1 MEIEIQEDL
10 IYPEQF
16 ILHGDL
22 GADRSMELIRK
33 IGLSFDKS
41 IYFENPFEFTF
52 IDSHDFYVDNKVIF
66 PLNEEIPNN
75 TPRIKLSELDHAF
88 LEREK
93 RDLRIVEE
101 YLNEDPILEKLPRER
116 RTKEVSLAAVKND
129 ASNIMFVPS
138 EIFKNEFLIDA
149 IAANGE
155 VINYINKDQR
165 TDEMYWAAVESYPE
179 IYKEIP
185 DRLKVEGL
193 HELLVG
199 KNGINLRL
207 LDVEDRTPEICQI
220 ALDSFPD
227 ITTMG
232 RHGVISYIPHSDI
245 CLHLLEDLGPKLGAY
260 NILWEMDPKVIDYAI
275 AAEAIRQ
282 DVSCIALLPDSIK
295 GPEFPAITE
304 QERSDI
310 NDIASD
316 PFMDT
321 FWYERLSP
329 ERKTEIVSRAA
340 ANTVPEHIK
349 FVPEKYLD
357 REMYCCAIK
366 ASPQFI
372 QSVKSEFKDIE
383 MLLLALKVQEK
394 MNFAEQDTI
403 LKLYAGAD
411 GNIQDI
417 CKQIVEVSPTALR
430 LLPEEYR
437 TSDLCR
443 HALRNCTSHSDYGIV
458 KSIIHPEVCAEALTM
473 DLFTGEKSPIG
484 AAKLMEQMDPI
495 AVDKNVA
502 EKAISLDGHCIRYI
516 PRHLQTEKMLI
527 DAMKTAG
534 PLIILSRNL
543 SEKVKTPKAYR
554 AARYLDPKNFHF
566 IPEQLTEIPKN
577 TSWKEK
583 YNIAQLNSMEKSDAI
598 SYFYHLNPKERTE
611 SVSMVAVDISS
622 DCFSEIPHV
631 SLTEKIILKALEKDG
646 DNLKNIQPSEISDE
660 MYLTACDSQ
669 PDLICYLPT
678 HLIRYDMCIDAVDYN
693 SYNLKSV
700 PGELMSK
707 ELCEHAI
714 KNEDPRYLEECKIIN
729 NIPYPDIRLQMLKD
743 NPTITFALLKEL
755 LPEYLTKDIATL
767 AIEQDIRSI
776 TVVPETMVN
785 NELKITAQE
794 VEDISMISEMT
805 HYQSEGYCQIPDE
818 RKTENVSFAATCADP
833 ESLYYV
839 PKESMSDRVIFSALL
854 RDGAVLRAIPEERRT
869 EEMYLT
875 AIKSHK
881 GSEGILGELPQY
893 MLTPEIC
900 RLAIE
905 ASGYNLE
912 YVPEEMITPEICRT
926 ALYSSADLGYEDCVI
941 LHDIP
946 FTDVCLEGLKGYIK
960 GIEAEDLLEYVH
972 PKAFD
977 ATIANWFVEQDPLLF
992 NDLPTRFQT
1001 EELAEKAVQFIDKKD
1016 LLDMVK
1022 QSNEMTDVFQEAIL
1036 KEATSFITSKSSLAE
1051 LCIEIEKKY
1060 PEFWHTHRDI
1070 LPREVAEGFNIFT
1083 LYRNLQ
1089 KITPSELSLQNIRKV
1104 FQGEPVLVSKINSPL
1119 GILENQYIQFNKNEM
1134 TLSACPYPN
1143 KQEDREKNQ
1152 KQEQKKENREPDTS
1166 LQKNNR
1172 NRRMKF

>member
-1 MEIEIQEDL
+1 METEIQEDL

-52 IDSHDFYVDNKVIF
+52 IDSHDFHVDNKVIF

-101 YLNEDPILEKLPRER
+101 YLDEDPILEKLPRER

-129 ASNIMFVPS
+129 ATNIMFVPS

-165 TDEMYWAAVESYPE
+165 TDEMFWASVESYPE

-295 GPEFPAITE
+295 GPEFPTITE

-495 AVDKNVA
+495 A
-502 EKAISLDGHCIRYI
+502 
-516 PRHLQTEKMLI
+516 
-527 DAMKTAG
+527 
-534 PLIILSRNL
+534 
-543 SEKVKTPKAYR
+543 
-554 AARYLDPKNFHF
+554 
-566 IPEQLTEIPKN
+566 
-577 TSWKEK
+577 
-583 YNIAQLNSMEKSDAI
+583 
-598 SYFYHLNPKERTE
+598 
-611 SVSMVAVDISS
+611 
-622 DCFSEIPHV
+622 
-631 SLTEKIILKALEKDG
+631 
-646 DNLKNIQPSEISDE
+646 
-660 MYLTACDSQ
+660 
-669 PDLICYLPT
+669 
-678 HLIRYDMCIDAVDYN
+678 
-693 SYNLKSV
+693 
-700 PGELMSK
+700 
-707 ELCEHAI
+707 
-714 KNEDPRYLEECKIIN
+714 
-729 NIPYPDIRLQMLKD
+729 
-743 NPTITFALLKEL
+743 
-755 LPEYLTKDIATL
+755 
-767 AIEQDIRSI
+767 
-776 TVVPETMVN
+776 
-785 NELKITAQE
+785 
-794 VEDISMISEMT
+794 
-805 HYQSEGYCQIPDE
+805 
-818 RKTENVSFAATCADP
+818 
-833 ESLYYV
+833 
-839 PKESMSDRVIFSALL
+839 
-854 RDGAVLRAIPEERRT
+854 
-869 EEMYLT
+869 
-875 AIKSHK
+875 
-881 GSEGILGELPQY
+881 
-893 MLTPEIC
+893 
-900 RLAIE
+900 
-905 ASGYNLE
+905 
-912 YVPEEMITPEICRT
+912 
-926 ALYSSADLGYEDCVI
+926 
-941 LHDIP
+941 
-946 FTDVCLEGLKGYIK
+946 
-960 GIEAEDLLEYVH
+960 
-972 PKAFD
+972 
-977 ATIANWFVEQDPLLF
+977 
-992 NDLPTRFQT
+992 
-1001 EELAEKAVQFIDKKD
+1001 
-1016 LLDMVK
+1016 
-1022 QSNEMTDVFQEAIL
+1022 
-1036 KEATSFITSKSSLAE
+1036 SLAE

-1070 LPREVAEGFNIFT
+1070 LPREVAEVFNIFT

-1089 KITPSELSLQNIRKV
+1089 KITPSELSLQDIRKV
-1104 FQGEPVLVSKINSPL
+1104 FQGEPVLVSKVNSPL

-1143 KQEDREKNQ
+1143 KQEDIEKNQ
-1152 KQEQKKENREPDTS
+1152 KQEQKKENREPETS